1 VLPRTRLIIDHEHE
15 ARAERAMLDELFF
28 WGIHKFRDTWW
39 SMSCGLCGHSWNEVL
54 HNGSEVQDW

>member
-1 VLPRTRLIIDHEHE
+1 LIIDHEHE